1 MKLFIYLKQTDP
13 KLASFNFEDAQLY
26 HLNGMFQTKLVNIN
40 FKWNTHRKPLLD
52 SGEKHCN
59 DTKNILK
66 SKN

>member
-40 FKWNTHRKPLLD
+40 FK
-52 SGEKHCN
+52 
-59 DTKNILK
+59 
-66 SKN
+66 